1 MAKRKITVTVDEE
14 LVDLA
19 HVLGADTSLS
29 GVMNEALG
37 EHVERLGRL
46 AALRDLL
53 DAWDASYGPISD
65 QAEEEAK
72 AAFDELDALAAVG
85 AEGTGPASTK

>member
-19 HVLGADTSLS
+19 HSFGEEKLS
-29 GVMNEALG
+29 AVVNAALA

-46 AALRDLL
+46 ATLRQLL
-53 DAWDASYGPISD
+53 DRWEAEAGPVSPEARADA
-65 QAEEEAK
+65 A
-72 AAFDELDALAAVG
+72 AAFDEIDDGPSVAAG
-85 AEGTGPASTK
+85 

>member
-19 HVLGADTSLS
+19 HAFGEEKLS
-29 GVMNEALG
+29 AVVNAALA

-46 AALRDLL
+46 ASLRQLL
-53 DAWDASYGPISD
+53 DRWEAHAGPVPPDVRADA
-65 QAEEEAK
+65 A
-72 AAFDELDALAAVG
+72 AAFDEAEDGPSMAAG
-85 AEGTGPASTK
+85 

>member
-19 HVLGADTSLS
+19 HTLGEDKLS
-29 GVMNEALG
+29 AVVNTALA

-46 AALRDLL
+46 ATLRQLL
-53 DAWDASYGPISD
+53 DRWDSQAGPVP
-65 QAEEEAK
+65 AEVRADAA
-72 AAFDELDALAAVG
+72 AAFDE
-85 AEGTGPASTK
+85 AEGSPGMAAG

>member
-19 HVLGADTSLS
+19 HAFGEEKLS
-29 GVMNEALG
+29 AVVNAALA

-46 AALRDLL
+46 ASLRQLL
-53 DAWDASYGPISD
+53 DQWEAQAGPVPPDLRADA
-65 QAEEEAK
+65 A
-72 AAFDELDALAAVG
+72 AAFDEADDSPGVAAR
-85 AEGTGPASTK
+85 

>member
-19 HVLGADTSLS
+19 HAVGDEKLS
-29 GVMNEALG
+29 AVVNTALA

-46 AALRDLL
+46 ATLRQLL
-53 DAWDASYGPISD
+53 DRWETQAGPLPPDVLADA
-65 QAEEEAK
+65 A
-72 AAFDELDALAAVG
+72 AAFDEAEDSPRMAAG
-85 AEGTGPASTK
+85 